1 MFKGPA
7 LATFGATYFAGSC
20 AICVVGAAFTFVV
33 VGAVFA
39 VWVFFFV
46 GFVFDELSY
55 LAGGVEEEDCECY
68 DDCEFDE
75 VVHLVVFWVCGASHP
90 VVGMGFSVMY
100 RL

>member
-1 MFKGPA
+1 
-7 LATFGATYFAGSC
+7 
-20 AICVVGAAFTFVV
+20 
-33 VGAVFA
+33 
-39 VWVFFFV
+39 
-46 GFVFDELSY
+46 LSY